1 MVVAEVLQLANLFPQ
16 AESVIM
22 DVYVASEASPH
33 QKAVLLQAVP
43 LLNLTLV
50 TCNPHETAPDA
61 VADEVDVVIDDDDFV
76 VVVDDADST
85 AVTAVAVH
93 YAQRLLLVVVAKAC
107 LCRELASQS
116 QYCQKKPLRGARR
129 KFKYRA
135 GDRAHNCL
143 AILRSRHGDQIRVFV
158 GL

>member
-1 MVVAEVLQLANLFPQ
+1 MAEVLQLANLFPQ

-50 TCNPHETAPDA
+50 KCNPHETVPDA
-61 VADEVDVVIDDDDFV
+61 VADEVDVVIDDNDDDFV
-76 VVVDDADST
+76 VVVADADST
-85 AVTAVAVH
+85 AVTAVAAH

-107 LCRELASQS
+107 LCRTSQREPVLPEKALAGSQ
-116 QYCQKKPLRGARR
+116 A
-129 KFKYRA
+129 
-135 GDRAHNCL
+135 
-143 AILRSRHGDQIRVFV
+143 QI
-158 GL
+158 

>member
-1 MVVAEVLQLANLFPQ
+1 MAEVLQLANLFPQ

-50 TCNPHETAPDA
+50 TCNPHETVPDA
-61 VADEVDVVIDDDDFV
+61 VADEVDVVIDDNDFV
-76 VVVDDADST
+76 VVVDADST